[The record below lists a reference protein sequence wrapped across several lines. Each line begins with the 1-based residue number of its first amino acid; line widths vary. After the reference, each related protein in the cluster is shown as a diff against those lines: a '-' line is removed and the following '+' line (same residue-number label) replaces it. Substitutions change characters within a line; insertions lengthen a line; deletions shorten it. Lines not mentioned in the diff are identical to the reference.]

1 MCGGGVE
8 SLVSN
13 IRSETSLPTPS
24 DLFSVVLTVFARAM
38 ARTKIKEMQL
48 GKKEKLSLLADNVI
62 LCLKNPKNTTRKHL
76 KCMKYFLQ
84 YVQQN
89 KKSTYKKNQSF
100 LHTMNVP
107 RKEIERKKIPVITA

>member
-1 MCGGGVE
+1 MWQIYSQHHTMCGGGVE

-13 IRSETSLPTPS
+13 IKSETSLPTPS

-38 ARTKIKEMQL
+38 ARTKIKEIQL

-62 LCLKNPKNTTRKHL
+62 LCLKDPKNTTRKHL

-89 KKSTYKKNQSF
+89 EKSTYKKNNPFYTQ
-100 LHTMNVP
+100 
-107 RKEIERKKIPVITA
+107 